1 MTGFLIT
8 WRGVSLRKLSQIA
21 GRMISGSNRERS
33 FKRVSAMLVNLS
45 CLSQKVLDD
54 RTERQRGKES
64 QRPDDDDDADEQHD
78 KKRSVGRE
86 GAQAF
91 GHSFLSDERAGHRHR
106 GNDHQETTRKHRQTE
121 TYVEPWRVRV
131 QAGEGGTI
139 VAGGATIRVENFTKA
154 VRASVIE
161 R

>member
-21 GRMISGSNRERS
+21 GRMISGSSKERS
-33 FKRVSAMLVNLS
+33 FKRVSAMLINLS

-54 RTERQRGKES
+54 RTECERGEES

-78 KKRSVGRE
+78 EKRSVGRE

-91 GHSFLSDERAGHRHR
+91 RHRFLTDERAGHRHR
-106 GNDHQETTRKHRQTE
+106 GNDHQETPSEHRQTE
-121 TYVEPWRVRV
+121 THVVPGRICV
-131 QAGEGGTI
+131 QAGKGGTI
-139 VAGGATIRVENFTKA
+139 VARGAAISVENLTEP
-154 VRASVIE
+154 VRASVI
-161 R
+161 